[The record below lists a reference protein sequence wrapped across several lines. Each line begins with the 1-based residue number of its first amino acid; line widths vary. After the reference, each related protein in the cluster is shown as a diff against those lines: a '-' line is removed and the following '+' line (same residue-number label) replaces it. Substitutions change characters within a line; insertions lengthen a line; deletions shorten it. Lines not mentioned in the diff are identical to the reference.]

1 MSRTRKEKLE
11 TYTDI
16 TLQVVPE
23 IFTEESAV
31 TAADGCNL
39 ESSPEKRKKEA
50 EKPIYL
56 RRV

>member
-1 MSRTRKEKLE
+1 MSRTQKEKLE
-11 TYTDI
+11 TCTDI
-16 TLQVVPE
+16 PLQLPA
-23 IFTEESAV
+23 ISTEESAV

-50 EKPIYL
+50 DKPIYL

>member
-1 MSRTRKEKLE
+1 MSRTQKEKLE
-11 TYTDI
+11 TRTDI
-16 TLQVVPE
+16 PLQLIPE
-23 IFTEESAV
+23 ISTEESAV

-50 EKPIYL
+50 DKPIYL